1 MSVSLVR
8 ERIVLHASS
17 EEETASARMK
27 DALPLHSE
35 ARPSPDDGADE
46 SGGGGAAGLFDP
58 FAKPGPSPRKSSPN
72 RGHILEP

>member
-1 MSVSLVR
+1 VSVSLVR

-35 ARPSPDDGADE
+35 ASPS
-46 SGGGGAAGLFDP
+46 
-58 FAKPGPSPRKSSPN
+58 SSLLLSD
-72 RGHILEP
+72 LELGDTKVYAPYI